1 MTVSK
6 RVLDRIS
13 NLQDKYHYQ
22 DTFAVESAE
31 ESIDFLEGLLE
42 LSCNGLS
49 IEQEDLDWIEE
60 TVDEYYSVLEMLG
73 QES

>member
-1 MTVSK
+1 MTISK
-6 RVLDRIS
+6 RALDRVS

-22 DTFAVESAE
+22 DTFVIESAE

-49 IEQEDLDWIEE
+49 IEQEDLDWINEAVE
-60 TVDEYYSVLEMLG
+60 EYYRVLDDF
-73 QES
+73 S